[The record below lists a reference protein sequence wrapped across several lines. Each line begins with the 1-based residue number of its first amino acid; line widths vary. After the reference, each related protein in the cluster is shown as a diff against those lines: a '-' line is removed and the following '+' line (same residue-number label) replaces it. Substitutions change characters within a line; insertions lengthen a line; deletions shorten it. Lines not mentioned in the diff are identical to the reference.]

1 MGERL
6 SGLML
11 LGLVLWT
18 AVGAVGLL
26 LARSRGET
34 RRFRRGAGTLIA
46 IWVGYMLVLVGVSL
60 SQKGRIYEP
69 GQERCFGSMCF
80 AVTGVEEP
88 RGFLVR
94 GEDPERLIRVLV
106 RMQNR
111 DRQHTG
117 SEEGLAASLIDDQ
130 GRRWQPVP
138 GLGGVRLAT
147 PIAAGR
153 STTSEPVFRPAKE
166 ATGLRLVL
174 EHTSWT
180 WARLKIGDPE
190 SYFHRP
196 AEMVVR

>member
-147 PIAAGR
+147 PIAARG